1 MSNKIA
7 IAQKIAQK
15 TANKKESPIIRKK
28 VTVKKPVIKQTPA
41 LSEDEKTSELQNL
54 MELIDIKG
62 IVQELVRNEL
72 VRLGFTNTPSL
83 PADPSIEAT
92 ISEIDDPMDIDLA
105 RIKNGKELATVE
117 GKIGNVSFSVGIDSM
132 SNKDIIPKFIAD
144 ELGLKINTN
153 VTHNIRGVSGKNK
166 SLGIASADVILASGC
181 VIKTDFVVIDD
192 YPIREIILG
201 RTTLR
206 QYNYDLFESR
216 EHVPITCN
224 GKNFFI
230 PIVPDIN
237 RQVKKDIKKSPVIKA
252 LSPPTL

>member
-15 TANKKESPIIRKK
+15 TADKKKGPIIRKK
-28 VTVKKPVIKQTPA
+28 VTVKKQVTQRTPT
-41 LSEDEKTSELQNL
+41 SPEDGTSELQNL

-62 IVQELVRNEL
+62 IVQELVRKEL

-83 PADPSIEAT
+83 PSIEAT
-92 ISEIDDPMDIDLA
+92 ISEIDDPMDIDLV

-132 SNKDIIPKFIAD
+132 SNKDIMPKFIAD

-153 VTHNIRGVSGKNK
+153 ITHNIRGVSGKNK
-166 SLGIASADVILASGC
+166 SLGIASATVVLAPGC
-181 VIKTDFVVIDD
+181 IIKTDFAIIDD
-192 YPIREIILG
+192 YHIREIILG
-201 RTTLR
+201 RPTLKHR
-206 QYNYDLFESR
+206 YNYDLFESR
-216 EHVPITCN
+216 EHVAITCN

-237 RQVKKDIKKSPVIKA
+237 RQVKKDIEKSPVIKA

>member
-1 MSNKIA
+1 M
-7 IAQKIAQK
+7 
-15 TANKKESPIIRKK
+15 
-28 VTVKKPVIKQTPA
+28 KKPVIKQTPA

-83 PADPSIEAT
+83 PSIEAT

-117 GKIGNVSFSVGIDSM
+117 GKIGNVSFLVGVDSM
-132 SNKDIIPKFIAD
+132 SNKDIMPKFIAD

-153 VTHNIRGVSGKNK
+153 ITHNIREVSGKNK
-166 SLGIASADVILASGC
+166 SLGIASADVILAPGC
-181 VIKTDFVVIDD
+181 IIKTDFAIIDD
-192 YPIREIILG
+192 YPVREIILG
-201 RTTLR
+201 RPTLR

-216 EHVPITCN
+216 EHVAITCN

-237 RQVKKDIKKSPVIKA
+237 RQVKKDIEKSPVIKA

>member
-1 MSNKIA
+1 M
-7 IAQKIAQK
+7 
-15 TANKKESPIIRKK
+15 
-28 VTVKKPVIKQTPA
+28 KKPVIKQTPA

-54 MELIDIKG
+54 IELIDIKG

-83 PADPSIEAT
+83 LAKPSIEAT

-105 RIKNGKELATVE
+105 RIENEKDLATVE
-117 GKIGNVSFSVGIDSM
+117 GKIGNLLLSVVIDSG
-132 SNKDIIPKFIAD
+132 SNKDIMPKFIAD

-153 VTHNIRGVSGKNK
+153 VIHNIRGVSGKNK
-166 SLGIASADVILASGC
+166 SLGIASATIVLDPRC

-192 YPIREIILG
+192 YPIREILLG

-216 EHVPITCN
+216 EHVAITCN
-224 GKNFFI
+224 EKNFFI

-237 RQVKKDIKKSPVIKA
+237 RQVKKDIEKSPVIKA

>member
-1 MSNKIA
+1 M
-7 IAQKIAQK
+7 
-15 TANKKESPIIRKK
+15 
-28 VTVKKPVIKQTPA
+28 KKPVIKQTPA
-41 LSEDEKTSELQNL
+41 LSEDETSELQNL

-83 PADPSIEAT
+83 PSIEAT

-117 GKIGNVSFSVGIDSM
+117 GKIGNVSFSVSVDSM
-132 SNKDIIPKFIAD
+132 SNKNIMSKFIVD
-144 ELGLKINTN
+144 ELELKINTN
-153 VTHNIRGVSGKNK
+153 ITHNIRGVSGKNK

-181 VIKTDFVVIDD
+181 IIKTDFAIIDD
-192 YPIREIILG
+192 YPVREIILG
-201 RTTLR
+201 RPTLR

-216 EHVPITCN
+216 EHVAITCN

-237 RQVKKDIKKSPVIKA
+237 RQVKKDIEKSLVIKA

>member
-1 MSNKIA
+1 M
-7 IAQKIAQK
+7 
-15 TANKKESPIIRKK
+15 
-28 VTVKKPVIKQTPA
+28 PA
-41 LSEDEKTSELQNL
+41 
-54 MELIDIKG
+54 G
-62 IVQELVRNEL
+62 
-72 VRLGFTNTPSL
+72 
-83 PADPSIEAT
+83 PSIEAT

-117 GKIGNVSFSVGIDSM
+117 GKIGNLLLSVVIDSG

-153 VTHNIRGVSGKNK
+153 ITHNIRRVSGKNK
-166 SLGIASADVILASGC
+166 SLGIASATVVLAPGC
-181 VIKTDFVVIDD
+181 VIKTDFIVIDD

-216 EHVPITCN
+216 EHVAITCN

-237 RQVKKDIKKSPVIKA
+237 RQVKKDIEKSPVIKA